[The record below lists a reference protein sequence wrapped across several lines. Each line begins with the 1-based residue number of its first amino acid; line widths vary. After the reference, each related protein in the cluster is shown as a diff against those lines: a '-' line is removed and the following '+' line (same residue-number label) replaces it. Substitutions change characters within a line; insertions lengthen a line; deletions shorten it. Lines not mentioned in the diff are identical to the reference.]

1 MVLEPL
7 KTQITKFLNSF
18 PIEIQNAQK
27 HLMNLKNLENGQL
40 RISQKNNWKKE
51 FWVLYQV

>member
-18 PIEIQNAQK
+18 PIEIQNVQK

-40 RISQKNNWKKE
+40 KILQKNN
-51 FWVLYQV
+51 